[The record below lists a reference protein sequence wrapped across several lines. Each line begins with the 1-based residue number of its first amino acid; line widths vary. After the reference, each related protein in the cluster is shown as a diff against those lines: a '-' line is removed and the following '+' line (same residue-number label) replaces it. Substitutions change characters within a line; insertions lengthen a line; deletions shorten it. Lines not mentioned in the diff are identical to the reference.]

1 MHPVQPAHILIV
13 DDAPISLEVLLS
25 ILDPDYDVS
34 IATSGEQALQQLQ
47 PPQALPDLIL
57 LDVMM
62 PGLDGYQVC
71 ERLRA
76 DPRTRDIPVL
86 FVTAST
92 DAESE
97 TRALAAGGVDFIHKP
112 VNAAVVRARVG
123 MHLELQRRT
132 RELQTR
138 LAEIALAHEQL
149 QVLWQAVEH
158 SPTTIMI
165 ADRRANLVYVNSHF
179 VRETGYTAAEVQGKN
194 PRLLQSGLVS
204 PEVYATMWQQLSQ
217 GQSWSGELI
226 NRRKNGETYWE
237 EAQISPVLGDDG
249 KVLRYVAVKLN
260 ITQRK
265 EASERLA
272 YMANHDAL
280 TDLPN
285 RVLFFERVE
294 QALRLAQRHQS
305 ALALMFLDLDKF
317 KPVND
322 CYGHAVGDALLRQ
335 VAQRMV
341 ACVRAADT
349 VGRVGGDE
357 FVVLL
362 QNVDSAEAAWG
373 VAEKIRLALNEP
385 FVLDGQSVSIA
396 ATIGLV
402 VYPHHGSSADELT
415 RHADLAMYRAKE
427 NGRNQVMLF
436 QCDLAVPPPPAPPAP
451 ALAT

>member
-47 PPQALPDLIL
+47 PPGALPDLIL

-62 PGLDGYQVC
+62 PGLNGYQVC

-76 DPRTRDIPVL
+76 DPRTQGIPVI

-97 TRALAAGGVDFIHKP
+97 ARALAAGGVDFIHKP

-249 KVLRYVAVKLN
+249 EVLRYVAVKLN
-260 ITQRK
+260 ITERK

-285 RVLFFERVE
+285 RLLFSERVE
-294 QALRLAQRHQS
+294 QALALAQRNGKR
-305 ALALMFLDLDKF
+305 LALLFLDLDKF

-322 CYGHAVGDALLRQ
+322 RYGHAAGDALLRQ

-362 QNVDSAEAAWG
+362 QDVENASAAVQ
-373 VAEKIRLALNEP
+373 VAEKIRLALNEA
-385 FVLDGQSVSIA
+385 FVLDGPTVSIA

-402 VYPHHGSSADELT
+402 VYPDHGASADELT
-415 RHADLAMYRAKE
+415 RHADLAMYQAKE
-427 NGRNQVMLF
+427 NGRNQVRLY
-436 QCDLAVPPPPAPPAP
+436 QVEA
-451 ALAT
+451 